1 MGANLSQLGMAF
13 PGSRIRKMFAMAA
26 KYQNAVNLALGEPN
40 FPTPEH
46 IVLAAAQAIADG
58 DTHYTV
64 TSGRLPLRE
73 AIADKVR
80 AYNKLEV
87 DPADEI
93 IVTIGAVGAIALAM
107 MATVDPGQEVLI
119 PDPAWPNYAGHVM
132 MAGARPVRVPLREA
146 YEFKVQLD
154 DLEESVTA
162 RTRALVLNTPHSPTG
177 AVLSREEVEGI
188 ASFALRHDL
197 IVITDEVYQEL
208 IYDGQAHVS
217 IGSLPEM
224 WDRTVTITSFSKSY
238 AMTGWRIGYALARKE
253 IVAAM
258 TRLQECSAS
267 CPTSM
272 AQTAALAA
280 LRGPQE
286 CVVQM
291 RAQYDRNRRVLVGAL
306 NELPGVHCVMPRGAF
321 YAFPSIKG
329 LGGDSWQVATR
340 LLEEVQ
346 VVAVPG
352 SGFGPHGEGYLR
364 FSLAASSTEIDEAVA
379 RLRCFAAAG
388 RGCETDGR

>member
-1 MGANLSQLGMAF
+1 MGDNLSQLGMAF
-13 PGSRIRKMFAMAA
+13 PGSGIRKMFAMAE
-26 KYQNAVNLALGEPN
+26 KYQNVVNLAIGEPN

-80 AYNKLEV
+80 AYNKIEA

-107 MATVDPGQEVLI
+107 MATVDPGEEVLI

-146 YEFKVQLD
+146 CEFKVQLD
-154 DLEESVTA
+154 DLEESVTT
-162 RTRALVLNTPHSPTG
+162 RTGALVLNSPHNPTG
-177 AVLSREEVEGI
+177 AVLGREEVEGI

-208 IYDGQAHVS
+208 VYDGQAHVS

-238 AMTGWRIGYALARKE
+238 AMTGWRIGYALAGRE

-280 LRGPQE
+280 LRGPQD

-291 RAQYDRNRRVLVGAL
+291 KAQYNRNRRVLVGAL

-321 YAFPSIKG
+321 YAFPSIEG

-352 SGFGPHGEGYLR
+352 SSFGPHGEGYLR

-379 RLRCFAAAG
+379 RLRRFAAAG
-388 RGCETDGR
+388 GGA